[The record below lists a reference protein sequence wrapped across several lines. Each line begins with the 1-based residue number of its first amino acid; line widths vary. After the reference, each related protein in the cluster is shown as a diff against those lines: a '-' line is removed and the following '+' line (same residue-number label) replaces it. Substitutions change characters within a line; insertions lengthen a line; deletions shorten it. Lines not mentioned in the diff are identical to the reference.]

1 VTGDLRGIARLF
13 EISIG
18 YGAPTAFA

>member
-18 YGAPTAFA
+18 YGAPTAIA